1 MDYSDAMFPK
11 KRKLPGKKAKKKPST
26 MTRKLDKLVR
36 MIVRERD
43 GHCVTCGTSENLE
56 VSHYLGRAK
65 LGVRWDLRNCNLQCR
80 KCHMEYHGGSPSY
93 MKYLTTEYGESILDE
108 LYEAQ
113 TDWIRGGGASA
124 AKKEDIL
131 SDLLDVWREYE

>member
-1 MDYSDAMFPK
+1 
-11 KRKLPGKKAKKKPST
+11 
-26 MTRKLDKLVR
+26 
-36 MIVRERD
+36 
-43 GHCVTCGTSENLE
+43 
-56 VSHYLGRAK
+56 
-65 LGVRWDLRNCNLQCR
+65 
-80 KCHMEYHGGSPSY
+80 MEYHGGSPSY